1 MKAYIKENAPCAN
14 EIGFVISSDNGE
26 DAVIAETGL
35 KTQDAIRVRFLFI
48 LNTNV
53 LGHILKSILYKK
65 NQDQDPDQDL

>member
-35 KTQDAIRVRFLFI
+35 KT
-48 LNTNV
+48 
-53 LGHILKSILYKK
+53 
-65 NQDQDPDQDL
+65 